1 MGNISVN
8 SSDMDSYL
16 NADDSS
22 SSSSDSSDRDYFGNH
37 NNDDSLGES
46 YLILILRQLI
56 QRYY

>member
-8 SSDMDSYL
+8 ISDMESYL

-22 SSSSDSSDRDYFGNH
+22 SSSSSDSDREYFGNS
-37 NNDDSLGES
+37 NDDSLGEN

-56 QRYY
+56 QR

>member
-8 SSDMDSYL
+8 LSDMDSYL

-22 SSSSDSSDRDYFGNH
+22 SSSSDSSDREYFGNS
-37 NNDDSLGES
+37 NDDSLGEN

-56 QRYY
+56 QRYN